1 MATHKNYS
9 EATAIE
15 IDTEIRRI
23 VDDNYARV
31 KQLITVNI
39 DSLHRI
45 ANALI
50 EKENLSGAEVEEI
63 MKNEAPVPVEPAV
76 VA

>member
-23 VDDNYARV
+23 VDDNYAKV
-31 KQLITVNI
+31 KQLIKDNLE
-39 DSLHRI
+39 SLNRI

-50 EKENLSGAEVEEI
+50 EKENLTGAEVDDIIKSVTKGPSEVSS
-63 MKNEAPVPVEPAV
+63 EA
-76 VA
+76 